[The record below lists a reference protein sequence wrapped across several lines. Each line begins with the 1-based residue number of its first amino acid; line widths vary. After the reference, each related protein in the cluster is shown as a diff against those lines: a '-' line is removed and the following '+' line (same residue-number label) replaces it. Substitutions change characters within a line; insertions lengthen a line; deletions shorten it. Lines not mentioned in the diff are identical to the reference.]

1 MLQLYFHL
9 YFENMKLFA
18 RSLGT
23 LFLDTL
29 QTIVLA
35 AAIFMLTY
43 LFLVQPHEV
52 KGSSMYPNFQDGER
66 LLTDKITYRFNE
78 PRRGDVI
85 VFQAPPDRAKDFIK
99 RIVAIPGE
107 IIQVKDNLVYV
118 NNQLLDEVYI
128 SSDIST
134 QPGAFL
140 AEGKTY
146 TLGAEEYLVM
156 GDNRNHSSDSRSWG
170 PIKKKEII
178 GKAWFI
184 YWPPQKFGIIPTV
197 TYAGF

>member
-1 MLQLYFHL
+1 
-9 YFENMKLFA
+9 MKLFA
-18 RSLGT
+18 HSLGS
-23 LFLDTL
+23 LFLDAL

-52 KGSSMYPNFQDGER
+52 KGSSMYPNFHDGER
-66 LLTDKITYRFNE
+66 LLTDKVSYRFNE

-85 VFQAPPDRAKDFIK
+85 VFQAPPDHSKDFIK
-99 RIVAIPGE
+99 RIIALPKETISIKGDK
-107 IIQVKDNLVYV
+107 IYV
-118 NNQLLDEVYI
+118 NGKLLDEFYL
-128 SSDIST
+128 SSSVIT

-140 AEGKTY
+140 ADGKG
-146 TLGAEEYLVM
+146 LVLAEDEYMVM
-156 GDNRNHSSDSRSWG
+156 GDNREHSSDSRSWG
-170 PIKKKEII
+170 PIKKSAIV

-184 YWPPQKFGIIPTV
+184 YWPPQGMGIIPAV